1 MDLEP
6 LLADLRAEHD
16 DLAQRLD
23 GQDWQLPTP
32 AEGWNIHDTVAHLQ
46 AFDGEAAKAAGDPD
60 AFTRDLA
67 TTLGDDPLSFVERMT
82 EQRRAVAQAELR
94 QRWHD
99 GFDALLA
106 ALRTADP
113 AVRVPWYGPPMSL
126 TSCATA
132 RLMEYWA
139 HGQDCVDALGQQREP
154 TARLKNIAHL
164 GVRTRGFAF
173 ANAGQDV
180 PTQDVRVELEAPD
193 GSTWSWGSGDDTV
206 TGPALDFCL
215 LVTQRRARADLTLK
229 AEGPTAN
236 AWLELAQ
243 CFAGPSGKGRG

>member
-16 DLAQRLD
+16 DLARRLD
-23 GQDWQLPTP
+23 GQDWQVPTP

-46 AFDGEAAKAAGDPD
+46 TFDGEAAKAAGDPD
-60 AFTRDLA
+60 GFTRDL
-67 TTLGDDPLSFVERMT
+67 TKTLGDDPLNFVERMT
-82 EQRRAVAQAELR
+82 EERRSIPQDQL
-94 QRWHD
+94 QQQWND
-99 GFDALLA
+99 GFDDLLA
-106 ALRTADP
+106 ALRHADP
-113 AVRVPWYGPPMSL
+113 TVRVPWFGPPMSL

-139 HGQDCVDALGQQREP
+139 HGQDCLDALGQEREP

-173 ANAGQDV
+173 LNAGQDV

-193 GSTWSWGSGDDTV
+193 GSTWSWGSGEDSV

-215 LVTQRRARADLTLK
+215 LVTQRRARKDLRLT
-229 AEGPTAN
+229 AEGATAD
-236 AWLELAQ
+236 AWLDLAQ
-243 CFAGPSGKGRG
+243 CFAGPAGKGRS